1 MLQSECQTD
10 KGGRKQDKKMK
21 YSRYLL
27 SLSFAIVFFGGA
39 ATAGGIEE
47 HAQEEF
53 RIEFYGHGGAPE
65 IDWKLAH
72 RIMKVIEKA
81 IKGFV
86 LSNDADYLGWEKD
99 IWSFYPPYLYDLDA
113 DGEFEYFV
121 PVYDTYGLSR
131 KNALESRRTI
141 LVLGAE
147 VTGEKEAEKIML
159 KYLGAIPAPWA
170 TFYNRNQPEPQLIV
184 SSVGKDGW
192 RSITTGPRVV
202 AFDHSPSGK
211 YLIGGERFCWTD
223 NPKHKIDYEY
233 FGWDPERVAARYGF
247 PYQEGDPGY
256 YLLVPESEPCP
267 E

>member
-1 MLQSECQTD
+1 MQ
-10 KGGRKQDKKMK
+10 
-21 YSRYLL
+21 YSNYLL
-27 SLSFAIVFFGGA
+27 SLSFAIVFLGGA

-47 HAQEEF
+47 SQQEEF

-65 IDWKLAH
+65 TDWQLAH
-72 RIMKVIEKA
+72 RIAKEVEEA

-86 LSNDADYLGWEKD
+86 LSDDADYLGWEED
-99 IWSFYPPYLYDLDA
+99 YWFFHTPYLYDLNS
-113 DGEFEYFV
+113 DGDMEYFV
-121 PVYDTYGLSR
+121 PVSEHL
-131 KNALESRRTI
+131 ALTNREAIETRRTI

-147 VTGEKEAEKIML
+147 VTGEKGAEKIML
-159 KYLGAIPAPWA
+159 KYLGAIPAPWGGD
-170 TFYNRNQPEPQLIV
+170 YNRNQPEPQLIV
-184 SSVGKDGW
+184 SSVGKEGW

-223 NPKHKIDYEY
+223 NPKHKINYEY

-247 PYQEGDPGY
+247 AYEEGDPGY